1 MSVENHDAYVIKTFT
16 LNEADR
22 VATLLTAEGHKLSA
36 IAKNG
41 ARLKS
46 AAAGKLEPFNF
57 VSVDLF
63 HKEGQGMC
71 PVNQVA
77 VTKSYFKHIAGDM
90 KRFMVFSFLSEVVD
104 ATVHGEEG
112 NPRLYRL
119 LTHCFEGMDQGA
131 TPELAVTY
139 FQFWVLRMA
148 GMWPQDDPCGHCGN
162 KPASGERMFVGG
174 GFRCGSCGGS
184 GLSLPD
190 GTGQL
195 IQAMQKNPLAE
206 LTPSEGVLGGL
217 IDAGYDLMTT
227 YVGKGLKSF
236 PLMRPF
242 LTV

>member
-1 MSVENHDAYVIKTFT
+1 
-16 LNEADR
+16 
-22 VATLLTAEGHKLSA
+22 
-36 IAKNG
+36 
-41 ARLKS
+41 
-46 AAAGKLEPFNF
+46 
-57 VSVDLF
+57 
-63 HKEGQGMC
+63 
-71 PVNQVA
+71 
-77 VTKSYFKHIAGDM
+77 
-90 KRFMVFSFLSEVVD
+90 
-104 ATVHGEEG
+104 
-112 NPRLYRL
+112 
-119 LTHCFEGMDQGA
+119 
-131 TPELAVTY
+131 
-139 FQFWVLRMA
+139 
-148 GMWPQDDPCGHCGN
+148 
-162 KPASGERMFVGG
+162 MFVGG